1 MNTGVVIYTRVS
13 TTNQEDNFSLSY
25 QEDACRTFAK
35 THGWTIVAVER
46 DVASGANRNRVGLD
60 RALSMVERSEADLL
74 LAHALDR
81 LSRHQIDV
89 AVIVDRIEAAHGELA
104 LATEDFAN
112 SPVGTFIRSAR
123 AFAAEVELAKITER
137 TARGRRARL
146 DSGKPLAGRRPAFGY
161 IWADEEKSRL
171 ELNPDTAPIVRSIFD
186 RYLQGGSLR
195 AIALDL
201 TRRGVSAPSG
211 IGQTWSASVVHR
223 ILSNPSYAGRYTALQ
238 RRWERPSRGQP
249 YRCRPSSNDE
259 VIVLPDVA
267 PAIVSEEEFTA

>member
-1 MNTGVVIYTRVS
+1 VIYSRVS
-13 TTNQEDNFSLSY
+13 TTNPEDNFSLRSR
-25 QEDACRTFAK
+25 EDACRKFAT
-35 THGWTIVAVER
+35 THGWSIVAVEL
-46 DVASGANRNRVGLD
+46 DVASGANRNRMGLD
-60 RALSMVERSEADLL
+60 RALGKVERSEANVL

-104 LATEDFAN
+104 LATEDFEH

-146 DSGKPLAGRRPAFGY
+146 DSGRPLAGRRPAFGY

-171 ELNPDTAPIVRSIFD
+171 EINPDTAPIVRSIFD
-186 RYLQGGSLR
+186 WYLNGGSLR

-201 TRRGVSAPSG
+201 TRRGIPTPSG
-211 IGQTWSASVVHR
+211 ISQTRSTSVVRR
-223 ILSNPSYAGRYTALQ
+223 ILSNPSYVG
-238 RRWERPSRGQP
+238 
-249 YRCRPSSNDE
+249 
-259 VIVLPDVA
+259 
-267 PAIVSEEEFTA
+267 